1 MFNIIIIVM
10 DLLKRRLTWTWR
22 MWPLIVIF
30 IIFLFHY
37 LLCLL
42 FPASID
48 IINKTMSLFSQWFG
62 VVYILYSIDGNIWIV
77 NKQNLVSLLKKYLK
91 EWPTDGG
98 HTISLEGACI
108 IQCGASGSARIT
120 SNRNLETIE
129 EKIAF
134 LQEQINELKN
144 DHKNDLIAVNKK
156 IDSNYSEL
164 KGQHERLRSSFEDHQ
179 AKITEIMIGG
189 WKEQVFG
196 ALLIIYGT
204 FIDFVDSLMT

>member
-10 DLLKRRLTWTWR
+10 DLSKRRLTWAWR
-22 MWPLIVIF
+22 MWPLIVIS
-30 IIFLFHY
+30 IILVFHY
-37 LLCLL
+37 LLWFL
-42 FPASID
+42 FSASID
-48 IINKTMSLFSQWFG
+48 IINKTISLFSQWFG
-62 VVYILYSIDGNIWIV
+62 VGYILYSIDSNIWIV
-77 NKQNLVSLLKKYLK
+77 NNQNLGSLLKKYLK
-91 EWPTDGG
+91 EWPTNGG
-98 HTISLEGACI
+98 HTINLGAAHI
-108 IQCGASGSARIT
+108 LMSGASVSARIT
-120 SNRNLETIE
+120 SNRNPETIE

-134 LQEQINELKN
+134 LQEQINELKT
-144 DHKNDLIAVNKK
+144 DHRNALIEVNKK